1 MLETRVREVVASVF
15 GVAPD
20 ELPAHLAPETLEGWT
35 SLRQIQLMMALEN
48 AFGIEIDPNLLPAL
62 ASGPAIVRFLEET
75 LAVPEGTSR

>member
-1 MLETRVREVVASVF
+1 MLQTRVREVIASVF

-20 ELPAHLAPETLEGWT
+20 ELPERLEPDTVEGWT
-35 SLRQIQLMMALEN
+35 SLRQIQLMMAIEN

-75 LAVPEGTSR
+75 LAVPEGTGR

>member
-20 ELPAHLAPETLEGWT
+20 ELPGQLDPDTLPGWT

-48 AFGIEIDPNLLPAL
+48 AFGIEIDPNLLPSL

-75 LAVPEGTSR
+75 LAVPGGTSR

>member
-15 GVAPD
+15 GVAPG
-20 ELPAHLAPETLEGWT
+20 ELPEQLDPDTVPGWT

-75 LAVPEGTSR
+75 LAVPEGTGR

>member
-1 MLETRVREVVASVF
+1 MLQNRVREVIASVF
-15 GVAPD
+15 SVAPD
-20 ELPAHLAPETLEGWT
+20 ELPERLDPDTVEGWT

-75 LAVPEGTSR
+75 LPVAEGTGR